1 MRKNWPADAGNRRKP
16 RRRRRYFLH
25 CFNRIV
31 ELVGGTEGERLFLPG
46 EPWFA
51 ADDERQAI
59 AYASLITASLVSAD
73 ALISACRIECAA
85 LLQASAHIVRALAF
99 QLQRDRTMDAAAID
113 SCIECAVAEK
123 ALAEERARRADWA
136 RVQQSAADF
145 AAHGLEG

>member
-1 MRKNWPADAGNRRKP
+1 MTTHGGLPWTRICSPPSASTIATPAGSSAILNFP
-16 RRRRRYFLH
+16 LH
-25 CFNRIV
+25 SISCLTISSPN
-31 ELVGGTEGERLFLPG
+31 EAKEKLTS
-46 EPWFA
+46 
-51 ADDERQAI
+51 
-59 AYASLITASLVSAD
+59 ASTD